1 MKLEPCP
8 FCGGTAKYD
17 KLPDRM
23 DGITYG
29 YDTVIVCTK
38 CHASTGRVRGG
49 KEKQQKEFAAK
60 AWNTR
65 QSTLS
70 ERVAELEKVLA
81 VYADER
87 NWSNFADERTTADV
101 WAYSE
106 NGADLAKA
114 VLKG

>member
-70 ERVAELEKVLA
+70 ERVAELENLLNTEIMPRYVELYEAQFGDVSDSVA
-81 VYADER
+81 VR
-87 NWSNFADERTTADV
+87 
-101 WAYSE
+101 
-106 NGADLAKA
+106 LAKE
-114 VLKG
+114 VLEEKK